1 MNELKKIL
9 IIIAIIS
16 SSFYLFGC
24 KSATQKVDYS
34 SDEEIFLNAKK
45 LFEEKE
51 YKESQSL
58 LDLLSIQYP
67 ASKYADDAQY
77 YLAEINFANEEY
89 ILAAFNYNRLLKNFS
104 ASEYAKS
111 AMYKAALSYFELSP
125 SYDRDQ
131 RYTREAIKA
140 FRDFQMTYPNDSL
153 SIEAS
158 NKIMQLREKLANRE
172 FFTAELYKKLD
183 SPISSIIYYDEVI
196 NNYSDTKFFEPAF
209 FGKIQTLF
217 EIGKY
222 EQIKSLIPIYKSTFP
237 SGKFIANVLEI
248 EKSIKSN

>member
-1 MNELKKIL
+1 MKKIL
-9 IIIAIIS
+9 VLIILFSTSIY
-16 SSFYLFGC
+16 FFGC
-24 KSATQKVDYS
+24 KSATQKIDYS

-51 YKESQSL
+51 YKEAQSL

-77 YLAEINFANEEY
+77 YIAEINFANEEY
-89 ILAAFNYNRLLKNFS
+89 ILAAFNYNRLLKNFG
-104 ASEYAKS
+104 ASEYAKT
-111 AMYKAALSYFELSP
+111 AMFKAALSYFELSP
-125 SYDRDQ
+125 SFDRDQ

-153 SIEAS
+153 TQEAS

-183 SPISSIIYYDEVI
+183 SPLSSIIYYDEVI
-196 NNYSDTKFFEPAF
+196 NNFADTKFFEPAF
-209 FGKIQTLF
+209 FGKIQTLY

-237 SGKFIANVLEI
+237 SGKYIANILEI
-248 EKSIKSN
+248 EKSVKSN